1 MSYIIS
7 PEFWFTVLASTTP
20 VMLATIAANIV
31 SQSGMF
37 NLGIEGTMLI
47 SALTGVLVSAYSQS
61 LLLGCLAGLA
71 IAVIT
76 SFALGYFT
84 IYMKAPE
91 NSVGVAINLLAM
103 GGTVFILSIAT
114 GSKITSSSL
123 VSLSFPRIDIPI
135 IESIPVLGRI
145 LSGHNLITYLGWIF
159 AILLYLMLYKTKI
172 GLNIRAVGE
181 NKVAAESVGINVNR
195 TKFFA
200 LFLCGIFSG
209 FGGMYLS
216 MGALKSFTS
225 NMVAGRGFL
234 SLAMNTMSQG
244 NPLFGWVGSLLY
256 GFSNTITVYLQM
268 YSAIDM
274 KLIGLFP
281 YIFIIVALIIIQA
294 VRGWINDKKEKKL
307 IIEEDK
313 I

>member
-31 SQSGMF
+31 TQSGQF

-47 SALTGVLVSAYSQS
+47 SALTGVLVSAYSNS
-61 LLLGCLAGLA
+61 LLLGCLAGLV
-71 IAVIT
+71 IAVLI

-84 IYMKAPE
+84 LYLKAPE

-103 GGTVFILSIAT
+103 GGTVFVLSIFT

-123 VSLSFPRIDIPI
+123 VSLSFPNIDIPI
-135 IESIPVLGRI
+135 IENIPVLGTI

-159 AILLYLMLYKTKI
+159 AVLLYLMLYKTKL

-181 NKVAAESVGINVNR
+181 NKKAAESVGINVNR
-195 TKFFA
+195 IKFFA

-216 MGALKSFTS
+216 MGALKSFTA

-234 SLAMNTMSQG
+234 SLAMDTMSQG
-244 NPLFGWVGSLLY
+244 NPILGWMGSLLY

-268 YSAIDM
+268 YSKMDL
-274 KLIGLFP
+274 KLIGSLP
-281 YIFIIVALIIIQA
+281 YLFIIVVLVIIQSIK
-294 VRGWINDKKEKKL
+294 GWINNKKEKKL
-307 IIEEDK
+307 ILEEDK